1 MIKRFSNIFSKE
13 NIYFGEWSI
22 NYDSSFES
30 FFKELSLEKQ
40 ELLNK
45 QLGYLNLY
53 LDSLRVLKDKKEVEG
68 DVKSQV
74 DVLISRQIW
83 YACAL
88 LFFIGFI
95 DQHTKQ
101 ETETIDGKTK
111 IKSQRNRLKI
121 VMDFLS
127 EKEKND
133 FIRSYNGGRHEN
145 FDSVINHIYNT
156 RNTFAH
162 EMILTEE
169 KISQDSHIHINTKGN
184 SLIAPNLPF
193 GKILLSVVIALVRY
207 LGFKK
212 KIEVHTNNDFDI
224 VDDLFKKT

>member
-22 NYDSSFES
+22 NYDFSFES

-133 FIRSYNGGRHEN
+133 LSNN
-145 FDSVINHIYNT
+145 FSAFS
-156 RNTFAH
+156 TF
-162 EMILTEE
+162 
-169 KISQDSHIHINTKGN
+169 
-184 SLIAPNLPF
+184 
-193 GKILLSVVIALVRY
+193 R
-207 LGFKK
+207 
-212 KIEVHTNNDFDI
+212 
-224 VDDLFKKT
+224 